1 MPVEP
6 VPPGPLNSGANLDY
20 GGPFGIVDSVS
31 AGHGTKGMEMNRD
44 LETTIMHAA
53 DLPTIPVVAIK
64 VMKLIEQENATA
76 DELAKV
82 VASDPAVAAR
92 VLKISNSSFY
102 GCRRQIQ
109 TLSSAIVILG
119 LSTLRSLVV
128 AASVKQ
134 VYKPYGLTEKMLWE
148 HSFAAGLAARII
160 AHHTR
165 IANAEE
171 AFLAGLFHD
180 IGKIIMNTLD
190 RDKFHEVM
198 QHVYNEG
205 ITFQRAERL
214 VYPYGHDEVGAL
226 VIKKWNFPELLTTVI
241 LQHHTLDFAQSEN
254 RDVVMIAAIAALAD
268 LFCLKLGIGVREP
281 HEGIEPH
288 DSKPARML
296 NLSQQKCG
304 ELLELFQEVYEK
316 DKVLFESCN

>member
-1 MPVEP
+1 
-6 VPPGPLNSGANLDY
+6 
-20 GGPFGIVDSVS
+20 
-31 AGHGTKGMEMNRD
+31 MNKE
-44 LETTIMHAA
+44 LETAIMTAA

-64 VMKLIEQENATA
+64 VMQLIESDTATA
-76 DELAKV
+76 EGLAKI

-119 LSTLRSLVV
+119 FSTLRSLVV

-148 HSFAAGLAARII
+148 HSFAAGLAAKII
-160 AHHTR
+160 ANRTR
-165 IANAEE
+165 AANEEE

-190 RDKFHEVM
+190 RTKFQEVM
-198 QHVYNEG
+198 QHCYNEG
-205 ITFQRAERL
+205 ISFGQAERG
-214 VYPYGHDEVGAL
+214 VYPFSHDEVGAY
-226 VIKKWNFPELLTTVI
+226 VIKKWNFPEILTSAI
-241 LQHHTLDFAQSEN
+241 LQHHTLEFSELDDPALVN
-254 RDVVMIAAIAALAD
+254 LTAVTSLAD

-281 HEGIEPH
+281 QQEIDLAG
-288 DSKPARML
+288 SKPGQML
-296 NLSQQKCG
+296 KVTEEKA
-304 ELLELFQEVYEK
+304 ELLLETFSKAFEEDRALFT
-316 DKVLFESCN
+316 S